1 MHTFIPPAK
10 SIVNALKKILV
21 LSPGEYWVFAF
32 VHATMVLFMFMF
44 GALYVRNYLRKAKA
58 GEEGKGK

>member
-1 MHTFIPPAK
+1 M
-10 SIVNALKKILV
+10 NALKKILV

-44 GALYVRNYLRKAKA
+44 GALYVRNYMRKAKA
-58 GEEGKGK
+58 GARVVSKDK